1 LEQLINKKFSL
12 LGQCIKG
19 EYDLSYKFLSADLND
34 GLKLVI
40 GSGLMS
46 VSLDNG
52 STESSFVGE
61 TPPKDSPTWTQ
72 ITESFNF
79 NKVQES

>member
-1 LEQLINKKFSL
+1 
-12 LGQCIKG
+12 
-19 EYDLSYKFLSADLND
+19 
-34 GLKLVI
+34 
-40 GSGLMS
+40 MS

-52 STESSFVGE
+52 STESSFVPQGHNIGE

-72 ITESFNF
+72 VTESFNF

>member
-1 LEQLINKKFSL
+1 
-12 LGQCIKG
+12 
-19 EYDLSYKFLSADLND
+19 
-34 GLKLVI
+34 
-40 GSGLMS
+40 MS

-72 ITESFNF
+72 VTESFNF
-79 NKVQES
+79 NYSKNIKNIKLRVDSRSASFGFVASDRAKS

>member
-1 LEQLINKKFSL
+1 MQYSGIKLTNNIGTINKQKVL
-12 LGQCIKG
+12 KLGQCTKG
-19 EYDLSYKFLSADLND
+19 EYDLSYKFLSTDLND

-46 VSLDNG
+46 VSVDNG
-52 STESSFVGE
+52 S
-61 TPPKDSPTWTQ
+61 TWTQ

-79 NKVQES
+79 NKAQES